1 LVAYPVE
8 MLMKVF
14 KRISRALNV
23 KYQFINLLLL
33 IHKNRINTIILVLI
47 IIIPKVYN
55 EYLSELPAIL
65 TMDPSIFENLSRS

>member
-1 LVAYPVE
+1 
-8 MLMKVF
+8 MKVF